1 MTAERLVELALQAH
15 EHAYAPYSNFKM
27 GAALE
32 AASIARHAANASCRG
47 V

>member
-1 MTAERLVELALQAH
+1 MTAEKLVKLALQTR

-32 AASIARHAANASCRG
+32 AASNARHAANASCRG

>member
-1 MTAERLVELALQAH
+1 MTAEKLVELALQAR

-32 AASIARHAANASCRG
+32 AASNARHAANASCRG

>member
-1 MTAERLVELALQAH
+1 MTAEKLVELALQAR
-15 EHAYAPYSNFKM
+15 EQAYAPYSNFKM

-32 AASIARHAANASCRG
+32 AASNARHAASASCRG

>member
-1 MTAERLVELALQAH
+1 MTAERLVELALQARR
-15 EHAYAPYSNFKM
+15 HAYAPYSNFKM

-32 AASIARHAANASCRG
+32 AASNARHAANASCRG